1 MKTIFF
7 DFARTIVQ
15 HPEDGAGLEIVKSYG
30 VTDEKDIEII
40 RNAIFC
46 VGKYLNNLDDGSMPR
61 DEYRRLMKEELP
73 EHLGDIAVKAAD
85 YHMSVLP
92 PIEGMKDLLRKLK
105 NDGFKLYITSNLD
118 EYHTAQMRETEYAD
132 YFDGMFFSCEV
143 GIRKPFKG
151 FFEAALKR
159 FNVKPED
166 CLFIDDLEEN
176 VLGAR
181 ECGIKSFVFRG
192 NPQEAEQF
200 IYEAD

>member
-30 VTDEKDIEII
+30 VTDKNDMEII
-40 RNAIFC
+40 RNSIFC
-46 VGKYLNNLDDGSMPR
+46 VGKYLNNLDDGSLSR
-61 DEYRRLMKEELP
+61 DEYRRLLREELP

-85 YHMSVLP
+85 YHMSMLP
-92 PIEGMKDLLRKLK
+92 PIEGMKALLKKLK

-118 EYHTAQMRETEYAD
+118 EYHSAQMSETEYAD
-132 YFDGMFFSCEV
+132 YFDGMFFSCEIGV
-143 GIRKPFKG
+143 RKPHKK
-151 FFEAALKR
+151 FFEEALKK
-159 FNVKPED
+159 FNVRAED

-181 ECGIKSFVFRG
+181 ECNIKSFVFKG
-192 NPQEAEQF
+192 SAEEAESF
-200 IYEAD
+200 IYG